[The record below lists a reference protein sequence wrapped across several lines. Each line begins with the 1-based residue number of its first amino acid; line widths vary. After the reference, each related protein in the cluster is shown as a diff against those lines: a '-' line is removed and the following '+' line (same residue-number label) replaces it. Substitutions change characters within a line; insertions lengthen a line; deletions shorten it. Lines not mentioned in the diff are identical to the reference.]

1 MEDAMSETTPALYE
15 RIYLVAKQIPAG
27 AVSSYGDVAAIVGG
41 GCDAR
46 TVGYALGELGPRE
59 DEVPWQR
66 VVSRDG
72 TISTRGLLQRQLLEA
87 EGVAFDGQGRA
98 IMPRHRWRGP
108 DAEWCAA
115 NRCTPLPQR
124 DEPEQL
130 ELF

>member
-1 MEDAMSETTPALYE
+1 MSETTPALYE
-15 RIYLVAKQIPAG
+15 RIYLVVKQIPAG
-27 AVSSYGDVAAIVGG
+27 AVSSYGDIAAIVGG

-46 TVGYALGELGPRE
+46 TVGYAMAELGPRD

-72 TISTRGLLQRQLLEA
+72 TISTRGLRQRELLEA
-87 EGVAFDGQGRA
+87 EGVTFDSQGRA
-98 IMPRHRWRGP
+98 IMARHRWRGP
-108 DAEWCAA
+108 DAAWCEA
-115 NRCTPLPQR
+115 NRFTPLPPR